1 MTGNTPTDGNQL
13 KIISVSSSSKKSGKS
28 TVASLLVRELGADY
42 GLKVSSG
49 GSHAGQG
56 LVDDPAVIRK
66 PGTDT
71 GALIQAGARSVLW
84 VSAPPSELREEL
96 EKALARFPAGGL
108 VVVEGNSALL
118 HLSPDFAIFLMTV
131 PFEEFKPS
139 AAVALEKADLVLVNM
154 DGKLAGADPEELGR
168 QIHERSQDVTVI
180 PFNWRRGLDAVLRET
195 ARLARFRICDH
206 HEKKRGP

>member
-1 MTGNTPTDGNQL
+1 VTDSTAADSDRL
-13 KIISVSSSSKKSGKS
+13 KVISVSSSSKKSGKS

-56 LVDDPAVIRK
+56 LVDDPAVIEK

-71 GALIQAGARSVLW
+71 GALVQAGARSVLW

-108 VVVEGNSALL
+108 VVVEGNSALS
-118 HLSPDFAIFLMTV
+118 HLTPDFVVFLMTV

-139 AAVALEKADLVLVNM
+139 AAAALEKADLVLVNL
-154 DGKLAGADPEELGR
+154 DGELSGADPGKLELLIR
-168 QIHERSQDVTVI
+168 KRSSDATVI
-180 PFNWRRGLDAVLRET
+180 AYSGASGLDAVLHET
-195 ARLARFRICDH
+195 VRLARLHI
-206 HEKKRGP
+206 

>member
-1 MTGNTPTDGNQL
+1 VTADTRAGSNRL
-13 KIISVSSSSKKSGKS
+13 KVITVSSSSKKSGKS

-49 GSHAGQG
+49 GSHGAGR

-84 VSAPPSELREEL
+84 VSAPPSELREEV

-108 VVVEGNSALL
+108 VVVEGNSALS
-118 HLSPDFAIFLMTV
+118 HFSPDFAVFLMTV

-139 AAVALEKADLVLVNM
+139 ATVALAKADLVLVNL
-154 DGKLAGADPEELGR
+154 DGMLSGTDPGELER
-168 QIHERSQDVTVI
+168 LIHERSPSATVI
-180 PFNWRRGLDAVLRET
+180 AYRDEDSFGDALAEML
-195 ARLARFRICDH
+195 RLARSRVAPA
-206 HEKKRGP
+206 E